1 MINLDLLKEGGN
13 AIPSSTPVKK
23 EDVAG
28 VVATAKRE
36 LPPALLKNIQ
46 VDIGSAGY
54 KIESGDIDVMIE
66 ANDLVAVFK
75 TQDDKKDPVLAA
87 KKDSAQQLAEAEVI
101 RAEGVAKANKI
112 IGNSLKD
119 NREYLQYLYI
129 TGIEDGAKNGN
140 VTIYVPT
147 EGGMPVPTLQMNK

>member
-1 MINLDLLKEGGN
+1 MKNQNGFIDPFISLCFIG
-13 AIPSSTPVKK
+13 
-23 EDVAG
+23 G
-28 VVATAKRE
+28 VVLVGLVFVGGPMYNVWSQSLAGKAE
-36 LPPALLKNIQ
+36 LQKAEYTRQ
-46 VDIGSAGY
+46 
-54 KIESGDIDVMIE
+54 
-66 ANDLVAVFK
+66 VAVLEA
-75 TQDDKKDPVLAA
+75 QA
-87 KKDSAQQLAEAEVI
+87 KKDSAQQLADAEII
-101 RAEGVAKANKI
+101 RASGVAKANQI